1 MNSLAIFDIDGTLT
15 DTNAVDD
22 ACFRGAVAD
31 AMGIAPAEIDWTGTK
46 HFTDRAIFDFLWSA
60 YSGRLPAEADVARAR
75 DRLTDLLTSAVG
87 QTPDQ
92 FRPIAGAPAVF
103 GHLAARGWRV
113 SIATGC
119 WGPSAQI
126 KLRTAGIDIDGIV
139 MACSDD
145 AASRTEIVTL
155 SRARAAAEHGGE
167 FDRVVSI
174 GDGLWD
180 VETAVALGLPFVGV
194 AHGDHADRLRR
205 AGASV
210 VIESY
215 ADLDAF
221 TYALGA
227 ARVPA
232 SG

>member
-22 ACFRGAVAD
+22 TCFRAAVAD
-31 AMGIAPAEIDWTGTK
+31 TLGVPTAEIDWTGVE
-46 HFTDRAIFDFLWSA
+46 HFSDRAIFDFLWA
-60 YSGRLPAEADVARAR
+60 AHSGQLPTEADVARAR

-87 QTPDQ
+87 ETPEQ
-92 FRPIAGAPAVF
+92 FRPIAGAGAVF
-103 GHLAARGWRV
+103 EHITARGWRV

-119 WGPSAQI
+119 WGPSARI
-126 KLRTAGIDIDGIV
+126 KLRAAEIDVDDVV
-139 MACSDD
+139 MAGSDD
-145 AASRTEIVTL
+145 AATRTDIVTL
-155 SRARAAAEHGGE
+155 SRARAVASYGGE
-167 FDRVVSI
+167 FARVVSI

-180 VETAVALGLPFVGV
+180 VETAVVLGLPFVGV

-205 AGASV
+205 AGANV

-221 TYALGA
+221 TDALAA

-232 SG
+232 AG